1 VFCRLTN
8 VKQSQI
14 VIPRSHLTERNGDE
28 GRKVEVLDF
37 ETWTKELKAYAPG
50 GFVKKRTFTQAAMA
64 VWEAN
69 GFSLKKF
76 LSSASSAT
84 PAGSRTTRRRPSKKP
99 AKNNI
104 HVSTGEIRRVSKNEA
119 ENAKKI
125 FDGPKLSW
133 STQHLSRLQRA
144 MYFEHQAIPTA
155 EFLL

>member
-1 VFCRLTN
+1 
-8 VKQSQI
+8 
-14 VIPRSHLTERNGDE
+14 
-28 GRKVEVLDF
+28 
-37 ETWTKELKAYAPG
+37 
-50 GFVKKRTFTQAAMA
+50 MA

-133 STQHLSRLQRA
+133 SAQHLSCLQHA